1 MGALGAK
8 ASESSM
14 KGEKTG
20 VFIQH
25 SLMRSGLRD
34 AGGEAVQGLLH
45 ARAENAL
52 RQRNTDPDI
61 RVDVQGNDSV
71 EGYGGGGPSTESPA
85 HLFLFLHGQNIPETP
100 RVQLIHIHRGLMY
113 CHRGDNESLP
123 MEKQKDL

>member
-1 MGALGAK
+1 
-8 ASESSM
+8 M
-14 KGEKTG
+14 KDETTG

-71 EGYGGGGPSTESPA
+71 EGYGGRGA
-85 HLFLFLHGQNIPETP
+85 DIY
-100 RVQLIHIHRGLMY
+100 RVCCTLIFIFTWTKY
-113 CHRGDNESLP
+113 T
-123 MEKQKDL
+123 

>member
-14 KGEKTG
+14 EGEKTG

-71 EGYGGGGPSTESPA
+71 EGYGGGGHLQSLLHTYFYFYMDKIYLRLLESSSSTSTE
-85 HLFLFLHGQNIPETP
+85 G
-100 RVQLIHIHRGLMY
+100 
-113 CHRGDNESLP
+113 
-123 MEKQKDL
+123 

>member
-71 EGYGGGGPSTESPA
+71 EGYGGRGHLQSLLHTYFYFYMDKIYLRLLESSSSTSTE
-85 HLFLFLHGQNIPETP
+85 G
-100 RVQLIHIHRGLMY
+100 
-113 CHRGDNESLP
+113 
-123 MEKQKDL
+123 

>member
-71 EGYGGGGPSTESPA
+71 EGYGGEGHLQSLLHTYFYFYMDKIYLRLLESSSSTSTE
-85 HLFLFLHGQNIPETP
+85 G
-100 RVQLIHIHRGLMY
+100 
-113 CHRGDNESLP
+113 
-123 MEKQKDL
+123 